1 MTTAETID
9 RLLREALAPHHLEV
23 RDESAQH
30 AGHAGAA
37 AGGGHYRV
45 LVVAEAFE
53 ERSLLERHR
62 EVNRVLA
69 GLVGGEIHALGL
81 VTRSVSEWTAAGGA
95 EEALP

>member
-1 MTTAETID
+1 MSTVEKID
-9 RLLREALAPHHLEV
+9 RLLREGLEPHHLEI
-23 RDESAQH
+23 RDESARH

-53 ERSLLERHR
+53 GRSLLERHR
-62 EVNRVLA
+62 EVNRLLA

-81 VTRSVSEWTAAGGA
+81 VTRSLSEWTGGA
-95 EEALP
+95 EEGGER